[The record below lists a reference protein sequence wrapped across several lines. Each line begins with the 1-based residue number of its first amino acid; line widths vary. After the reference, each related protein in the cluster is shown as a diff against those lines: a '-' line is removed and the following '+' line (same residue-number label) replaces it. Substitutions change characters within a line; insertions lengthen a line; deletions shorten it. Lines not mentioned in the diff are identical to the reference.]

1 MPMSPHRLALAG
13 ILAALLAVFAVSGVS
28 VSAKQQA
35 AVYDPIA
42 SAALRDDGTYQ
53 GECWPWVR
61 KVVFDAT
68 GKEIGFDYR
77 QGFFDGGAVEV
88 SLANARSGDVIQ
100 LANDAN
106 TAPDAS
112 YPGLHTLIVLENLGG
127 GLVNGIDSNAQWD
140 GIVRQRAGY
149 DPTASA
155 ARYPGITFHIYRITG
170 SAKPTSGTSGGSTTL
185 SAGDRAVV
193 KADGDGLNLRAGAGT
208 DKAIITKLPDGT
220 VVTVTS
226 AAPVTASGRAWV
238 QVTTPLGDGW
248 VAAQYLEKLPPTAPA
263 SSANPPRPLLLYRT
277 YMPLVTSGDQ

>member
-61 KVVFDAT
+61 KVVFEAT
-68 GKEIGFDYR
+68 GREIGFDYR
-77 QGFFDGGAVEV
+77 QGFFEAGAVEV

-140 GIVRQRAGY
+140 GIVRQRTGY

-155 ARYPGITFHIYRITG
+155 ARYAGITFHVYRITG
-170 SAKPTSGTSGGSTTL
+170 SAKPSAGTPGANTTL
-185 SAGDRAVV
+185 GAGDRAVV
-193 KADGDGLNLRAGAGT
+193 KADGDGLNLRTGAGT

-220 VVTVTS
+220 IVTVTS